1 MGQSTVSQLGYAARV
16 KLRLVTCF
24 LVVGACRTTPPPQA
38 LPPPTPSPG
47 SLGALTTRSDE
58 SEPDTGATLNPAP
71 PVDLLLP
78 RGVTVVDVTDGGGK
92 ASFDW
97 RGWFAG
103 NPSDARLLERIALRH
118 DEGVLLSATAAAFE
132 LYREELDAAG
142 YSITTYGPS
151 LSMPLS
157 EGERPLEGMVQLRPA
172 NPDNPYDPKQE
183 VIEVLVGPRG
193 G

>member
-1 MGQSTVSQLGYAARV
+1 MKFWQA
-16 KLRLVTCF
+16 TCF
-24 LVVGACRTTPPPQA
+24 LLLCACRASPPPQP
-38 LPPPTPSPG
+38 LPATSPSPG
-47 SLGALTTRSDE
+47 SLGALTATAT
-58 SEPDTGATLNPAP
+58 EPEPTAALDPAP

-78 RGVTVVDVTDGGGK
+78 LGVSVVDVTDGGGK

-118 DEGVLLSATAAAFE
+118 DEGTQLSATAAAFE
-132 LYREELDAAG
+132 LYREDLENAG
-142 YSITTYGPS
+142 YSITTYGS
-151 LSMPLS
+151 ALSMPLA
-157 EGERPLEGMVQLRPA
+157 EGERPLEGMAQLRPA
-172 NPDNPYDPKQE
+172 NPDNPYEPKQE